1 MTVVDGRPR
10 PPHAGDE
17 CAVLGGFLDF
27 QRATVIRKVHGLSEE
42 QARRSL
48 LPSTL
53 TTAAGI
59 VKHLRYVERWWFTQV
74 LAGREVAEIW
84 SAEDPDAEWRVGLE
98 ETVPQLIQAYRDECA
113 RSRDVLATHS
123 LDDIAAHPDS
133 DHSVRYILV
142 QMVEETARHAGH
154 LDVIRELTDGV
165 TGR

>member
-1 MTVVDGRPR
+1 LVAGPSRR
-10 PPHAGDE
+10 HAGDE
-17 CAVLGGFLDF
+17 RAVLVGFLDF
-27 QRATVIRKVHGLSEE
+27 QRATVIRKMQGLSEE

-48 LPSTL
+48 LPSAL

-74 LAGREVAEIW
+74 LAGREVVEIW
-84 SAEDPDAEWRVGLE
+84 SAEDPDAEWRVGPE
-98 ETVPQLIQAYRDECA
+98 ETVSQLIQTYRDECA
-113 RSRDVLATHS
+113 RSRDVLATHN
-123 LDDIAAHPDS
+123 LDDVAAHPDS
-133 DHSVRYILV
+133 DHTVRYILV